1 MKKTAAIINDI
12 RKTIEDGLKKNH
24 YYMCREWPY
33 KDLRPRIIA
42 EELISDNPPDDYKF
56 FMFHGKMDSVMVCT
70 ERATGHPKFRFYDQD
85 WNRLY
90 YQKTDREPAT
100 DVKMPANFLE
110 MIKVAEMLSTGFVH
124 VRVDLYNVNEHVY
137 FGELTLYDNGG
148 FDLDITYETDL
159 LWGRKMDLSCVS
171 DNYASNKDKGV
182 E

>member
-1 MKKTAAIINDI
+1 
-12 RKTIEDGLKKNH
+12 
-24 YYMCREWPY
+24 
-33 KDLRPRIIA
+33 
-42 EELISDNPPDDYKF
+42 
-56 FMFHGKMDSVMVCT
+56 MVCT

-110 MIKVAEMLSTGFVH
+110 MIKVAETLSTGFVH

-159 LWGRKMDLSCVS
+159 LWGRKMDLSCVFN
-171 DNYASNKDKGV
+171 NYASNKDKGV

>member
-1 MKKTAAIINDI
+1 MSAIEVSESKDKTSFYHNV
-12 RKTIEDGLKKNH
+12 
-24 YYMCREWPY
+24 
-33 KDLRPRIIA
+33 
-42 EELISDNPPDDYKF
+42 
-56 FMFHGKMDSVMVCT
+56 FHV
-70 ERATGHPKFRFYDQD
+70 
-85 WNRLY
+85 
-90 YQKTDREPAT
+90 
-100 DVKMPANFLE
+100 
-110 MIKVAEMLSTGFVH
+110 KVAETLSTGFVH